1 VVGAAARYL
10 LAAVVGAA
18 VGLVVCVVLLFVV
31 ALGVMTVAPTNW
43 YMDQPPEFLYL
54 WVGVPAGLV
63 LGAILGVL
71 WLRRRAHRHTG
82 SRHVTESPAP

>member
-1 VVGAAARYL
+1 L

-18 VGLVVCVVLLFVV
+18 VALVVCVVLLFFV

-54 WVGVPAGLV
+54 WIGVPTGLV
-63 LGAILGVL
+63 LGAILGML
-71 WLRRRAHRHTG
+71 WLRRRLLRQRAHRHSG
-82 SRHVTESPAP
+82 SRHVSGSPAP